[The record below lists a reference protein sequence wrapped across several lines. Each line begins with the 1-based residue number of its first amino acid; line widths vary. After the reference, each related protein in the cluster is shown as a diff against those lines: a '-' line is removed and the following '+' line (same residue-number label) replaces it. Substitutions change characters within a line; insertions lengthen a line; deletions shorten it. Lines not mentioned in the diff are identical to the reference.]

1 MADLTQLLQAAS
13 RAGKFRVLKRKGI
26 AAKPRIKCPIFGSVF
41 KLLYVRS
48 STESTDAFSR
58 IVAFPFLKPSL
69 LIMAFLV
76 VVSSLFFYL

>member
-13 RAGKFRVLKRKGI
+13 RAGKFRVLKHKGI

-58 IVAFPFLKPSL
+58 IVAFSILET
-69 LIMAFLV
+69 
-76 VVSSLFFYL
+76 

>member
-1 MADLTQLLQAAS
+1 MADVTQLLQAAS
-13 RAGKFRVLKRKGI
+13 RAGKFRVLKHKGI
-26 AAKPRIKCPIFGSVF
+26 VAKPRVKCPIFGSVF

-58 IVAFPFLKPSL
+58 IVAFSILEPSL